1 MSYIEVQVEQTD
13 IVNEVSQRTESIE
26 DSASM
31 LEMVINFFSNLIDTI
46 GLEYAV
52 AVIFFFGAHW
62 YIHKLY
68 KENLDN
74 RQLQI
79 DRLAEDNRQYR
90 DRFLAI
96 LDEQYSYDRSTKKNN
111 KKKAK

>member
-1 MSYIEVQVEQTD
+1 MEQTD
-13 IVNEVSQRTESIE
+13 VANEVAQGTELAE
-26 DSASM
+26 DGTGKA
-31 LEMVINFFSNLIDTI
+31 EIVINFFSNLIETV
-46 GLEYAV
+46 GPEYAV
-52 AVIFFFGAHW
+52 AIIFFFGAHW

-68 KENLDN
+68 KTNLDS

-96 LDEQYSYDRSTKKNN
+96 LDEKYSYDSATKKNN